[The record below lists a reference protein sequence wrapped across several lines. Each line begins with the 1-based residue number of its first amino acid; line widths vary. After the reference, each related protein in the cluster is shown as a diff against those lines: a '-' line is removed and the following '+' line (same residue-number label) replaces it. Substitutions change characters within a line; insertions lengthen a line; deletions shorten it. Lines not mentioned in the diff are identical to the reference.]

1 MPSVSVVIPCY
12 NSGQFLPEALGS
24 VLRYPDKSVYEVV
37 IVNDGSTDAATLT
50 LLAQLAAEG
59 HTVINQVNAGPGAAR
74 NTGIKAARGEYIL
87 FLDSDNKIRPAYIDR
102 AIAVFKARPE
112 VGVVHGNAAFFGVAN
127 KVQFVPQE
135 FDMLKILHS
144 NYIDM
149 CSAVR
154 KSVLSQVGGFD
165 EDRIMI
171 GHEDWELWIRIGAS
185 GWQFA
190 HVPEILFD
198 YRIREDSLTQQVSQA
213 ERLSNMIAYVR
224 QKNARLYSNYYH
236 YLEQQLAYYAYDKRQ
251 PLRAFLKY
259 LYNKYLRGG
268 KPTPAEKFKW
278 ERS

>member
-1 MPSVSVVIPCY
+1 MPFVSVIIPCY

-24 VLRYPDKSVYEVV
+24 VLRYPDKSVYEII
-37 IVNDGSTDAATLT
+37 IVNDGSTDMATLA
-50 LLAQLAAEG
+50 LLEQLTADG
-59 HTVINQVNAGPGAAR
+59 HTIINQPNAGPGAAR

-102 AIAVFKARPE
+102 AIAVFKERPE
-112 VGVVHGNAAFFGVAN
+112 IGVVHGNAAFFGVEN

-135 FDMLKILHS
+135 FDMLKMLRS

-165 EDRIMI
+165 ENRIMI

-185 GWQFA
+185 GWKFA
-190 HVPEILFD
+190 HMPEILFD
-198 YRIREDSLTQQVSQA
+198 YRIREDSLTQQVGQA
-213 ERLSNMIAYVR
+213 ERLTKMIAHVR
-224 QKNARLYSNYYH
+224 QQNARLYANYYH
-236 YLEQQLAYYAYDKRQ
+236 YLEQQLAYYSFDKRQ

-259 LYNKYLRGG
+259 MYNKYLRGG
-268 KPTPAEKFKW
+268 KPTPAEQFDW
-278 ERS
+278 ERF